1 MSVNK
6 RENRSDK
13 NVLRL
18 PERSRWV
25 KTILAFLICTLVTA
39 GTAPILAEDYQ
50 APDFTLTD
58 QFGTEHTLSAYKEKV
73 VFLNFWTTWC
83 PYCVQEMPEIEDLY
97 HELGENRENVIIL
110 GIGAPNSYD
119 TVDEKGITDFLEQ
132 HGWTYPVLMDKTGK
146 IFEIYGAQSLPTTW
160 LIRADG
166 NLMGYV
172 PGAMDKE
179 TMMNL
184 IRQTQDY
191 GKD

>member
-1 MSVNK
+1 MSMNK

-25 KTILAFLICTLVTA
+25 KAILALLICILVAA
-39 GTAPILAEDYQ
+39 GTVPILAEDYQ

-83 PYCVQEMPEIEDLY
+83 PYCVQEMPEIEEIY

-119 TVDEKGITDFLEQ
+119 TVDEKGVADFLEQ

-166 NLMGYV
+166 NLMGCV

>member
-25 KTILAFLICTLVTA
+25 KAILAFLICTLVTA

>member
-25 KTILAFLICTLVTA
+25 KAILAFLICTLVTA

-73 VFLNFWTTWC
+73 VFLNFRTTWC

>member
-1 MSVNK
+1 MSMNR
-6 RENRSDK
+6 REDKSGK

-18 PERSRWV
+18 PEDSGWP
-25 KTILAFLICTLVTA
+25 KAILAFLICILVTA

>member
-1 MSVNK
+1 MSMNK

-25 KTILAFLICTLVTA
+25 KAILAFLICILVTA
-39 GTAPILAEDYQ
+39 GTVPILAEDYQ

-83 PYCVQEMPEIEDLY
+83 PYCVQEMPEIEEIY

-119 TVDEKGITDFLEQ
+119 TVDEKGVTDFLEQ

-146 IFEIYGAQSLPTTW
+146 IFDLYGAQSLPTTW

>member
-25 KTILAFLICTLVTA
+25 KAILAFLICTLVTA

-119 TVDEKGITDFLEQ
+119 TVDEKGISDFLEQ